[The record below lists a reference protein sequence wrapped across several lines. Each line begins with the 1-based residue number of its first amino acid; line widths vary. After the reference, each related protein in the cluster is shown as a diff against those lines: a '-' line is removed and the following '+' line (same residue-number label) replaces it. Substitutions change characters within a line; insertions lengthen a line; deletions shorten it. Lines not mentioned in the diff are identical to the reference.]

1 MSGRPRVRSWI
12 VLRSLV
18 AEAAANLRSRRLQAV
33 LSAFGIATGIA
44 AVVLLVA
51 LVSGLHRMAL
61 RTFNAAGGSL
71 VEVFVQ
77 ADESTRD
84 PGGFPLTLGLEDVG
98 TLMASSRY
106 FDLAAA
112 SNMASAVVRGQVV
125 QSRSVFMSEGALE
138 PVIRT
143 MTRARRVVT
152 RGLTGAGFEILDL
165 EHAARGASASG

>member
-84 PGGFPLTLGLEDVG
+84 PGGFPRRMSPGQAAPA
-98 TLMASSRY
+98 MPASCKRQPMPWPPARSKTWWAVRW
-106 FDLAAA
+106 AAI
-112 SNMASAVVRGQVV
+112 
-125 QSRSVFMSEGALE
+125 QSQS
-138 PVIRT
+138 
-143 MTRARRVVT
+143 
-152 RGLTGAGFEILDL
+152 
-165 EHAARGASASG
+165 